1 MTASL
6 LRHAR
11 RLIAGPGGPAGVWPR
26 AAALLSRQA
35 LEEGLDRLWEN
46 DRPGMADT
54 SRRTQMLCLGQVIED
69 EALAADVRA
78 AWSSLSRACHH
89 HHYELAPTAAELE
102 GWIQQTEHL
111 LASLEPAST
120 APDG

>member
-1 MTASL
+1 MIEEMLHRAHRVL
-6 LRHAR
+6 DDPAV
-11 RLIAGPGGPAGVWPR
+11 PGSIWPR
-26 AAALLSRQA
+26 AAAFLTRQA
-35 LEEGLDRLWEN
+35 LEEALDCLWAVYH
-46 DRPGMADT
+46 PGMVDT

-111 LASLEPAST
+111 LASLEPASA

>member
-1 MTASL
+1 MTKEL
-6 LRHAR
+6 LQHAR
-11 RLIAGPGGPAGVWPR
+11 RLIAGPDGPVGVWPR
-26 AAALLSRQA
+26 AAALLARQA
-35 LEEGLDRLWEN
+35 LEEGLNRLWEN
-46 DRPGMADT
+46 DRLGMAAAG
-54 SRRTQMLCLGQVIED
+54 RRTQMLCLDQVIED

-111 LASLEPAST
+111 LAVLEPSST
-120 APDG
+120 VS